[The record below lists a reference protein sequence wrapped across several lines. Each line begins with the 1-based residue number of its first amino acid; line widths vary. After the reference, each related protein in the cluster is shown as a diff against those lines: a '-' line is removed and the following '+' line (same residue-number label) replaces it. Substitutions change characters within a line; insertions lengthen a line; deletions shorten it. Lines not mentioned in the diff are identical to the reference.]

1 MWKTGNTPSFIMMTF
16 LYEMKNIKVWFICHK
31 KVSCMLT
38 KILWMVVKQ
47 KQTVLFIEFWHLTS
61 VKDTLDIFPDV
72 ALSGPV
78 RISTKN

>member
-1 MWKTGNTPSFIMMTF
+1 
-16 LYEMKNIKVWFICHK
+16 
-31 KVSCMLT
+31 MLT